1 MSDAASPPRPPHPAV
16 FALGVL
22 WASPMSLLG
31 LIAGLACMPFG
42 ARPRLRRDAYALV
55 FHRVPMGPGGAMTL
69 GNVILSTAEHLD
81 ARCRTYAHRAG
92 WCEEPLTRIGDHERA
107 HVLQYMSLGVLFLPL
122 YFLHGGIHARNR
134 FERAADR
141 YALTGEGWW
150 PWDAGNGRKAYIAAR
165 SRPVMGERRMDAG

>member
-1 MSDAASPPRPPHPAV
+1 MSPAARVARALV
-16 FALGVL
+16 FALGVV
-22 WASPMSLLG
+22 WAAPISLAG
-31 LIAGLACMPFG
+31 LIVGLACMPFG
-42 ARPRLRRDAYALV
+42 ARPRLRRDSYALV
-55 FHRVPMGPGGAMTL
+55 FHRVPLGPGGAMTL
-69 GNVILSTAEHLD
+69 GNVILGTADDLE

-92 WCEEPLTRIGDHERA
+92 WCVEPTTRIADHERA

-150 PWDAGNGRKAYIAAR
+150 PWDAGNGRAKYLENVKASTAKPHVKL
-165 SRPVMGERRMDAG
+165 S

>member
-1 MSDAASPPRPPHPAV
+1 MSDAAPPPRPPHPAV

-31 LIAGLACMPFG
+31 LIAGLACTPFG

-69 GNVILSTAEHLD
+69 GNVILGTAEHLD

-107 HVLQYMSLGVLFLPL
+107 HVLQYMALGVLFLPL

-141 YALTGEGWW
+141 YALTGRGWW
-150 PWDAGNGRKAYIAAR
+150 PWDASNGRIQYLESAKK
-165 SRPVMGERRMDAG
+165 VAGKL